1 VASISL
7 KKIGEAAEQL
17 GTTPRAL
24 RFYEEEGLI
33 TSRRTAGGTR
43 LYSLEDIARFRAILD
58 LAQAGIPIAL
68 IKDLA
73 TTREKC
79 STGRQASHD
88 VRAVLA
94 KLEARIREQIRAMSN
109 LETEISEAAKT
120 IEGCFQCT
128 NPPTRKGCPEC
139 PVNTHLEQSEILN
152 LIWEQATGNQDS
164 E

>member
-1 VASISL
+1 MGSISL
-7 KKIGEAAEQL
+7 KKIGEVAELL

-33 TSRRTAGGTR
+33 SSQRTTGGTR

-58 LAQAGIPIAL
+58 LARAGIPIAL

-79 STGRQASHD
+79 STGRQASHN
-88 VRAVLA
+88 VHAVLA
-94 KLEARIREQIRAMSN
+94 RLEGNIQEQIKSLSN
-109 LETEISEAAKT
+109 LATEISETAKT
-120 IEGCFQCT
+120 IEGCFQCR
-128 NPPTRKGCPEC
+128 NPPTRKGCPDC
-139 PVNTHLEQSEILN
+139 PINSLLNRSELLN
-152 LIWEQATGNQDS
+152 LIWEQDTENQVS